1 MPALQFGGPLVSP
14 GCFFFLA
21 FSSCRLGKGQTPM
34 EKVWSKTHRIHGAGI
49 YANMTGVYWWDP
61 CYHIYIA
68 YMDPMG
74 NDSLKTGEHA
84 WNVKGSALRIDVK
97 SAIPARSQV
106 LLALA
111 AHKCCLLCH
120 FYPIASIF
128 ANLYIYTVY
137 IYTRII
143 ITIQTF
149 IYCVVLHTSIWNK
162 EPFST

>member
-1 MPALQFGGPLVSP
+1 M
-14 GCFFFLA
+14 
-21 FSSCRLGKGQTPM
+21 
-34 EKVWSKTHRIHGAGI
+34 
-49 YANMTGVYWWDP
+49 
-61 CYHIYIA
+61 IA
-68 YMDPMG
+68 W
-74 NDSLKTGEHA
+74 KRGEHA
-84 WNVKGSALRIDVK
+84 WNEKGSALRIDVK

-128 ANLYIYTVY
+128 ANLYIYIYCIYLY

-162 EPFST
+162 EPFFNIIQHATEICRNHNDLGKLLRSQAWIVITVPNCGCYVHMAVCQNLVPLVNIKIAGKWCSSH